1 MDSPIAFT
9 LLEHKP
15 FTVRAA
21 RSLLYRFLLLGMLC
35 IVASAWMS
43 ILGNAMGSAP
53 FLFLYGIIATAVAAY
68 LYVLTLEM
76 RDDEDDL

>member
-1 MDSPIAFT
+1 MAFN

-21 RSLLYRFLLLGMLC
+21 RSLLYRFLLLGLLC
-35 IVASAWMS
+35 IVASGWMS
-43 ILGNAMGSAP
+43 ILGSALESTS
-53 FLFLYGIIATAVAAY
+53 FLLLYGAVATGVAAY